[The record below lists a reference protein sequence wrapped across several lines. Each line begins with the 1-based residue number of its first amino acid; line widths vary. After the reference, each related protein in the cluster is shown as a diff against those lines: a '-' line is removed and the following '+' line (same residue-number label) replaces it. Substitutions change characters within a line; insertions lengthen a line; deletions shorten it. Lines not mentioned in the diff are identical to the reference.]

1 MEITCIETGIF
12 EEMNNAL
19 SGIIRKIPENQ
30 KRQRLTEYL
39 DNQDVCSVLD
49 VSPRKL
55 LTPCQIRAIA
65 YSRIDRKYTIER
77 KTLSSSYNKNYKK

>member
-30 KRQRLTEYL
+30 KRQRLTECL

-55 LTPCQIRAIA
+55 LTPRQIRAIA